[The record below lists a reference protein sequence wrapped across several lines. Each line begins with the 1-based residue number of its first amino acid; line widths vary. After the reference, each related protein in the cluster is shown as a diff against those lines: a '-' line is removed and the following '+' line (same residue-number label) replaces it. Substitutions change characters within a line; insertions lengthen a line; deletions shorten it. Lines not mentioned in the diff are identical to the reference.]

1 MIRAVLAVVLASALL
16 SVSLPVIDT
25 VAQDRSAARMDRTVD
40 QIAGAATDLLSEDPG
55 PTARLAPRRL
65 VTVSLTPR
73 SLTTARVERITIDG
87 DTETD
92 GTARISY
99 RVIGRGATSHRVMAP
114 IATPDGPV
122 TLRTAG
128 DQTLV
133 MRLVRD
139 GESPLVVLSRRSS
152 GASNSEPRPKFAS
165 FRSATRVQIPERG
178 QVVS

>member
-16 SVSLPVIDT
+16 SVSLPVIDAI
-25 VAQDRSAARMDRTVD
+25 AQDRSAARMDRTVD
-40 QIAGAATDLLSEDPG
+40 QITGAATDLLREDPG

-99 RVIGRGATSHRVMAP
+99 RVAGRGATSHRVMAP
-114 IATPDGPV
+114 ITTPDGPV
-122 TLRTAG
+122 TLRAAG

-139 GESPLVVLSRRSS
+139 DESTLVLLSRRSPR
-152 GASNSEPRPKFAS
+152 APNSEPGSPFAS
-165 FRSATRVQIPERG
+165 IRSGTRVQIPERD

>member
-16 SVSLPVIDT
+16 SVSLPAIDA

-40 QIAGAATDLLSEDPG
+40 HIAGAATDLLSEDPG

-65 VTVSLTPR
+65 VTVALTPR
-73 SLTTARVERITIDG
+73 SLTTARVERLTIDG
-87 DTETD
+87 DTATD
-92 GTARISY
+92 GTARVSY
-99 RVIGRGATSHRVMAP
+99 HVAGRGATSHRVMAP

-122 TLRTAG
+122 TLRAAG

-139 GESPLVVLSRRSS
+139 GESPIVVLSRRT
-152 GASNSEPRPKFAS
+152 AEDSNSEPRRKSATS
-165 FRSATRVQIPERG
+165 RSAPRVQIPERG
-178 QVVS
+178 QVAL